1 MNYMVKTLTRADVNQ
16 YSIKPQDLGFDTEV
30 SVEMSPGVTTK
41 TKTTRAIAAQEITGT
56 TRPNLMIYPGE

>member
-1 MNYMVKTLTRADVNQ
+1 MVKTFTGVDMSQ

-41 TKTTRAIAAQEITGT
+41 TKTTRAIAAQESMGT
-56 TRPNLMIYPGE
+56 IRPNLMIYPGE